1 MKYLHFT
8 ERLLSVVFLGLI
20 TFGFD
25 VSYIAILTVISAV
38 IHECG
43 HLIAIR
49 LINKEK
55 NPVPSPTVSGF
66 RIARTRQLSY
76 PEELIISLGGPLIN
90 LLVFLSVLI
99 LPQGSFSLYLWD
111 FGLINLMTAA
121 SNLLPIESYDGHK
134 ILRSVFYLSFL
145 EEWTEKILSALSL
158 FFSALL
164 TFLSLYLILR
174 LGEGFW
180 IFGIFFS
187 SLLSAIKKNG
197 KTANFKNL

>member
-1 MKYLHFT
+1 MKYIHFT
-8 ERLLSVVFLGLI
+8 ERLLSVVFLGLV

-25 VSYIAILTVISAV
+25 LTYIAVLTVISAI

-55 NPVPSPTVSGF
+55 TPIPRPGVSGF
-66 RIARTRQLSY
+66 RITRSRQLSY
-76 PEELIISLGGPLIN
+76 PEELFISLGGPLIN
-90 LLVFLSVLI
+90 IIVFLSALI
-99 LPQGSFSLYLWD
+99 LPKGDFFLYLWD
-111 FGLINLMTAA
+111 FGLINLMSAL

-134 ILRSVFYLSFL
+134 ILRSLLYLSVF
-145 EEWTEKILSALSL
+145 EGHTESILTVLSF

-180 IFGIFFS
+180 IFCIFFS
-187 SLLSAIKKNG
+187 SLLSLIIKREKAAI
-197 KTANFKNL
+197 FKD